1 MGVELGEAKN
11 SLWSGRY
18 IVGDLL
24 GRGGMGTVVSA
35 FDRELGIT
43 VAVKRLHSNSILDKR
58 SLVREFRTVRD
69 VRDPGL
75 VCLHDLLL
83 DDHESMFTMELVRG
97 QNLGEWMTS
106 TPLAIRDPQIL
117 THIVGQLRRAV
128 SILHT
133 AGIVHGDIKPQNILV
148 ETGGRLV
155 LTDFGLSHLASQ
167 AKESTGAPGTPGYT
181 APELFTGV
189 SSSPSSD
196 SYALGVIICQLL
208 TNQMPTLRVTTY
220 PPTIALPEAL
230 VALSSGAGTNGTA
243 ALARCA
249 MTLLASD
256 PEARLGPQAWSA
268 DGMVA
273 TAPARARVVG
283 RDLELRILERHW
295 RAVRERGSPSC
306 IQVIGESGAGKTT
319 LLRAFAD
326 AHRSRSSLVSI
337 SCHPC
342 ETVPFRVQSDILES
356 LAPSDDDHRVYGG
369 LSRGDVADIL
379 ARAIGQPTIII
390 IDDAQWADADSAE
403 FLRALQDER
412 HALPIL
418 LVVATRQ
425 EPGAEQLLSS
435 ARVISPATSIKL
447 RPIVHGTA
455 MAHQSIAPPRAGD
468 AAANAD
474 YRAYLSSH
482 HPDALDVATLASLA
496 GGPIARQAL
505 VTAIGRQ
512 SVFEA
517 IDALCRAGILERTA
531 QTKQVAKARDAYA
544 DGLLAAIPS
553 PDLKALHAR
562 LAIALAAEQPDAL
575 ALRAHHLAL
584 ADDPQQAT
592 PLARQA
598 AQQFEA
604 QRAYALA
611 STYYQLAWDQG
622 HDTQALQAAADCAV
636 RAGLLREAA
645 HRYILLSTLD
655 PDREATHGQRA
666 ADLLMGC
673 GEIEEARDVVHGL
686 VRSLGISSPRSLAVR
701 IAHLIVRRIVLRIGT
716 GDPFAALHGDAKEAA
731 IDLCW
736 TFAASLGQY
745 QAHGGFQ
752 AMYLQSALR
761 RGDPARIMR
770 GQGLELIY
778 RANISTEG
786 REFNAIEHDLRSR
799 IDQSGPSDSL
809 AWAYFSIGFVEFM
822 RTRMSEA
829 LAYFER
835 SATMYEQCDHRT
847 WEYYVCKVYRLICLL
862 MLGRIDELV
871 CDGEDLRQTLVER
884 GLTGTIVFYDVTVGY
899 VVDLQLDRP
908 RSAISRLKQAS
919 TLNRFPSYRY
929 LWRNAMTVSLMYAG
943 HARAAGRLLV
953 AHLGELVPSAM
964 YDLPRTWVAWYI
976 ATTLGPQRNL
986 RWHERVAASSSRWW
1000 LRRSRGPLAAFFAQV
1015 IDLAERR
1022 RTSASTEGEHAA
1034 ALASAHKL
1042 ELRMHYAAISSMD
1055 TSGSTD
1061 ADSIRAEGILRPD
1074 RWNRCLVGPALTRRS

>member
-1 MGVELGEAKN
+1 MGVDRGEAKN
-11 SLWSGRY
+11 SLWGGRY
-18 IVGDLL
+18 VVGDLL

-43 VAVKRLHSNSILDKR
+43 VAVKSLHSNSVLDKR

-69 VRDPGL
+69 LRDPGL
-75 VCLHDLLL
+75 VCLHDLLI
-83 DDHESMFTMELVRG
+83 DDQESMFTMELVRG
-97 QNLGEWMTS
+97 QNLGEWMNR
-106 TPLAIRDPQIL
+106 TPLASRQPQVL

-133 AGIVHGDIKPQNILV
+133 AGIVHGDIKPQNVLV
-148 ETGGRLV
+148 ENGGRLV

-167 AKESTGAPGTPGYT
+167 AKESTRAPGTPGYT
-181 APELFTGV
+181 APELYTGV

-208 TNQMPTLRVTTY
+208 TDQMPTLRVTTY
-220 PPTIALPEAL
+220 PPTIVLPEAL
-230 VALSSGAGTNGTA
+230 VAIGRGDDTTGTA

-256 PEARLGPQAWSA
+256 PEARLGPQAWSP
-268 DGMVA
+268 DGMVSA
-273 TAPARARVVG
+273 KPARSRIVG

-295 RAVRERGSPSC
+295 RAVRERRGPSC
-306 IQVIGESGAGKTT
+306 IQVIGESGVGKTT

-326 AHRSRSSLVSI
+326 THRARFGLVSI

-356 LAPSDDDHRVYGG
+356 LAASDEGHLVYSG

-379 ARAIGQPTIII
+379 TRTIAQPTIVIV
-390 IDDAQWADADSAE
+390 DDAQWADADSAE
-403 FLRALQDER
+403 FLRVLQDER
-412 HALPIL
+412 YALPVL

-425 EPGAEQLLSS
+425 EPGVEQTLSS
-435 ARVISPATSIKL
+435 ARVISPATIINL
-447 RPIVHGTA
+447 RPMVHTTA
-455 MAHQSIAPPRAGD
+455 VTHQGNAPSRAGGVP
-468 AAANAD
+468 ASAD
-474 YRAYLSSH
+474 YRTTLSSH
-482 HPDALDVATLASLA
+482 HPDALDVATFASLA

-505 VTAIGRQ
+505 VAAIGRQ

-531 QTKQVAKARDAYA
+531 QTKLVARARDADA
-544 DGLLAAIPS
+544 DALLAAIP
-553 PDLKALHAR
+553 PKDLKSLHAR
-562 LAIALAAEQPDAL
+562 LAVALAAEQPDAL

-584 ADDPQQAT
+584 AGDPQQAT

-622 HDTQALQAAADCAV
+622 HDTRALQSAADCAV

-645 HRYILLSTLD
+645 HRYILLSKLD

-673 GEIEEARDVVHGL
+673 GEIEEAREVVHGL

-701 IAHLIVRRIVLRIGT
+701 IAHLIVRRIALRFST
-716 GDPFAALHGDAKEAA
+716 VDPFAGLHGDAKEAA

-786 REFNAIEHDLRSR
+786 REFDAIEHDLRTR

-809 AWAYFSIGFVEFM
+809 AWALFSIGYVEFM

-835 SATMYEQCDHRT
+835 SVTMYEQCDHRT
-847 WEYYVCKVYRLICLL
+847 WEYYVCKVYSLICLL

-871 CDGEDLRQTLVER
+871 CDGEALRQTLVER

-929 LWRNAMTVSLMYAG
+929 LWCNAMTVSLMYAG
-943 HARAAGRLLV
+943 HARAAGKLLV
-953 AHLGELVPSAM
+953 ARLGELIPSAM

-976 ATTLGPQRNL
+976 ASTLGPQRNL
-986 RWHERVAASSSRWW
+986 RWHERAAASLSRWW
-1000 LRRSRGPLAAFFAQV
+1000 LRRSRGPLAAFFAQL
-1015 IDLAERR
+1015 IDLTERR
-1022 RTSASTEGEHAA
+1022 RVSASTEHETAA
-1034 ALASAHKL
+1034 ALASAHRL
-1042 ELRMHYAAISSMD
+1042 DLRMHYAAISSMD

-1061 ADSIRAEGILRPD
+1061 AQSNGAQGILRPD
-1074 RWNRCLVGPALTRRS
+1074 RWNRCLVGPSLTRRS